1 MFGGMSGGAE
11 YAPHTDDDNYDDLDL
26 PPYLGSFTF
35 GESGPD
41 LAEDLV
47 VVDGESFFNAS
58 SAPEDYHLSSSTI
71 ATDDGGM
78 LDDVYSDDYDLASAM
93 SSSMASG
100 APTAASGAGVDKS
113 SPSQHTELDLAN
125 PGSTKVVESQPISM
139 SQPVMGATAAFV
151 SSSALVAAALATEY
165 DRLDSTSMTAE
176 QAEGGAN
183 NTAGSSLDDR
193 GDDDQ
198 SGPPPSPPTKT
209 GGKRKTAAVAAAAG
223 VGLAGLATVAV
234 YGNRILKRFRNDDGD
249 NEEAANYEVQDQD
262 LGGDIYAEQQGQ
274 GPGPGPGQGQ
284 AQPQGQGQT
293 GQGPSGAE
301 QGAAQA
307 AAQAQL
313 QVAQAMVAQASSGI
327 ASAAGAVGG
336 AAGAA
341 AAAAAAATAAGETI
355 DTCTCIRF
363 CSYVPANMHIIYIFI
378 KLIGLNPIFRY
389 LLLL

>member
-1 MFGGMSGGAE
+1 MFGGMSRGAG

-26 PPYLGSFTF
+26 PPYMGSFNF

-41 LAEDLV
+41 LVEDAEV

-78 LDDVYSDDYDLASAM
+78 LDDLCSDDYDLDSTT

-125 PGSTKVVESQPISM
+125 PGSTKVIESQPISM

-151 SSSALVAAALATEY
+151 SSSALAAAALATEY

-223 VGLAGLATVAV
+223 VGLALATVAV

-274 GPGPGPGQGQ
+274 GPGQ

-355 DTCTCIRF
+355 DTCIRFARMYLQTCIL
-363 CSYVPANMHIIYIFI
+363 YIFI
-378 KLIGLNPIFRY
+378 KLIGLHPIFRY
-389 LLLL
+389 QTYVLLLL

>member
-1 MFGGMSGGAE
+1 MFGGMSRGAG

-26 PPYLGSFTF
+26 PPYMGSFNF

-41 LAEDLV
+41 LVEDAEV

-78 LDDVYSDDYDLASAM
+78 LDDLCSDDYDLDSTT

-125 PGSTKVVESQPISM
+125 PGSTKVIESQPISM

-151 SSSALVAAALATEY
+151 SSSALAAAALATEY

-176 QAEGGAN
+176 QVEGGAN

-223 VGLAGLATVAV
+223 VGLALATVAV

-274 GPGPGPGQGQ
+274 GPGQ

-355 DTCTCIRF
+355 DTCIRFARMYLQTCIL
-363 CSYVPANMHIIYIFI
+363 YIFI
-378 KLIGLNPIFRY
+378 KLIGLHPIFRY
-389 LLLL
+389 QTYVLLLL

>member
-1 MFGGMSGGAE
+1 MFGGMSGGAG
-11 YAPHTDDDNYDDLDL
+11 YVPHTDDDNYDDLDL
-26 PPYLGSFTF
+26 PPYLGSFNF

-41 LAEDLV
+41 LVEDAEV

-78 LDDVYSDDYDLASAM
+78 LDDLYSDDYDLDSAT
-93 SSSMASG
+93 SASMASG
-100 APTAASGAGVDKS
+100 APTAASGTGVDKP

-139 SQPVMGATAAFV
+139 SQPVMGATAVAV
-151 SSSALVAAALATEY
+151 SSSVLAAAALSTEY
-165 DRLDSTSMTAE
+165 DRLDSTSMIAE
-176 QAEGGAN
+176 QAEGDAN

-209 GGKRKTAAVAAAAG
+209 GGKRKTAAVVAAAG

-274 GPGPGPGQGQ
+274 GPGQGQ

-355 DTCTCIRF
+355 DTCIRFARMYLQTCI
-363 CSYVPANMHIIYIFI
+363 VYIFI
-378 KLIGLNPIFRY
+378 KLIGLHPIFRY
-389 LLLL
+389 QTYVLLLL